1 MPAFFSKC
9 LNNRINVK
17 IDERIST
24 DKIIMELLLFK
35 GSLKMTYLNFTSNQN
50 MFEYAF
56 LDS

>member
-1 MPAFFSKC
+1 
-9 LNNRINVK
+9 
-17 IDERIST
+17 
-24 DKIIMELLLFK
+24 MELLLFK